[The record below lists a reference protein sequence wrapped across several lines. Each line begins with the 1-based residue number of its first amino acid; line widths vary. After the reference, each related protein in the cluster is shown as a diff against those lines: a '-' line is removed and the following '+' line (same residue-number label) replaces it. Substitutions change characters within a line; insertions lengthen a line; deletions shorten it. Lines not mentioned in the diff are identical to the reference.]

1 MPEAHITFSVS
12 SDQPPV
18 IAPDAMSIPEI
29 VRVSRALQAA
39 LRSAEALGYE
49 LDDLLR
55 NLDEKLSHRAVADAM
70 QLDAELVTEVRD
82 GESSLT
88 VLLVRYLEA
97 ADSSER

>member
-1 MPEAHITFSVS
+1 MAEAQITFSVS
-12 SDQPPV
+12 SDQPPF
-18 IAPDAMSIPEI
+18 IAPDAMNISEI

-39 LRSAEALGYE
+39 LRSAEVLGYE
-49 LDDLLR
+49 LDGLLG

>member
-1 MPEAHITFSVS
+1 MAEAHITFSVS
-12 SDQPPV
+12 SEQPPNKT
-18 IAPDAMSIPEI
+18 PDAQSIPEI
-29 VRVSRALQAA
+29 ARVSRALQAA

-55 NLDEKLSHRAVADAM
+55 NLDEKLSQQAVADAM
-70 QLDAELVTEVRD
+70 QLDAALVTEVRE

-97 ADSSER
+97 TDSSER